1 MEKPIHANY
10 IKSSN
15 LIFGTVG
22 LGILNFFFSTELLKT
37 GQNIATAIVT
47 LAIITGIGFLVR
59 QGKNWVKYL
68 LLVLTVFGLI
78 GMPFII
84 NNITQRPVVGL
95 VNIAQT
101 IMQLWAI
108 VLLFN
113 VPKKTEEKL
122 MNRNTAGN
130 MV

>member
-22 LGILNFFFSTELLKT
+22 LGIINFFFSTELLNT
-37 GQNIATAIVT
+37 GQNIATAVVT
-47 LAIITGIGFLVR
+47 LAIIAGIGFLVR
-59 QGKNWVKYL
+59 QGKNWVKYF
-68 LLVLTVFGLI
+68 LLVLTLFGLI

-84 NNITQRPVVGL
+84 NNINERSVVGL

-101 IMQLWAI
+101 ILQIWAM
-108 VLLFN
+108 VLLFK
-113 VPKKTEEKL
+113 VPKKIDEKTNEE
-122 MNRNTAGN
+122 
-130 MV
+130 